1 MNAIKLKSIQ
11 NSMVSAKNNLAR
23 SVSIFKAYSTFSY
36 LKQRFILAICKH
48 RIIFCHW
55 FVAKTSKYTE
65 HLLLVLI
72 ITLEVT
78 VLKVIRIFLHQPAA
92 VDNVINLV
100 ILSIIVAH
108 ITCQTTVL
116 VYFDKPKLSN
126 CKTRE
131 KLTDKYSYLPSFAY
145 HVQSSSL
152 CRTAQT
158 PTYFLDITADHCF
171 SFPIPHSPFPIPHSS
186 F

>member
-1 MNAIKLKSIQ
+1 MNLHCNSNMNTIKLKSIQ
-11 NSMVSAKNNLAR
+11 NSMVSAKNNSAR
-23 SVSIFKAYSTFSY
+23 SVSIFKAYSAFSY
-36 LKQRFILAICKH
+36 LKQRFILAAICKH

-55 FVAKTSKYTE
+55 FVTKTSKYTD

-78 VLKVIRIFLHQPAA
+78 VLKVIRIFLHQP

-108 ITCQTTVL
+108 ITCKTTVL
-116 VYFDKPKLSN
+116 VNFDIQKLSN

-131 KLTDKYSYLPSFAY
+131 KL
-145 HVQSSSL
+145 
-152 CRTAQT
+152 
-158 PTYFLDITADHCF
+158 
-171 SFPIPHSPFPIPHSS
+171 
-186 F
+186 